1 MSMMMMMMML
11 YSVTLVLSGFLFL
24 FSICCYTCYAQVMY
38 AAFSEFVRNR
48 LAVAMLTLLLC
59 YTFGVHIVSWYG
71 SFSSFR
77 PRHHNFR
84 RPNTFIT
91 EYDTD
96 VSGRLADLVQRRA
109 TAADPD
115 LIRLIRDM
123 MDPPSG
129 HMVKMSMP
137 LTETPQSREI
147 DQVLEE
153 KVTSFL

>member
-1 MSMMMMMMML
+1 
-11 YSVTLVLSGFLFL
+11 
-24 FSICCYTCYAQVMY
+24 MY
-38 AAFSEFVRNR
+38 R

-59 YTFGVHIVSWYG
+59 CIFGVHIVAWYD

-77 PRHHNFR
+77 PRHNFR

-91 EYDTD
+91 EYYTD

-137 LTETPQSREI
+137 LTDTPQSREI
-147 DQVLEE
+147 DKVLEK
-153 KVTSFL
+153 KVTCMLVVTKLKTTHLCGQLLTHEII